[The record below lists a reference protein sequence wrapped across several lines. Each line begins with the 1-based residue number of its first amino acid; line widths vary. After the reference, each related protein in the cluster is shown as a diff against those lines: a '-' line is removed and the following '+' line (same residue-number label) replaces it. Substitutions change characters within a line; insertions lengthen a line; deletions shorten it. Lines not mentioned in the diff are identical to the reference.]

1 MQQRGQAGV
10 DAGDDEDDEG
20 GVDGMDDGACLVAR
34 IIQVCSAIERYRLK
48 DKCHRIVTDGHSE

>member
-20 GVDGMDDGACLVAR
+20 GVDSMDDVTCLVVR
-34 IIQVCSAIERYRLK
+34 IIQFCSTIAWYRLE
-48 DKCHRIVTDGHSE
+48 DKCHRIVADGHSQ